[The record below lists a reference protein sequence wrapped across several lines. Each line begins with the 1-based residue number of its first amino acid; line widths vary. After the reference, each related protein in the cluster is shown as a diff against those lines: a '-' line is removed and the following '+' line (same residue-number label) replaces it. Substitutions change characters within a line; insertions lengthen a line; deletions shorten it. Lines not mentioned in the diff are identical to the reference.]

1 MSAAVATILLAWA
14 LVEDWEV
21 GGGWMGH
28 QRTLKGPSGGGLPF
42 AEQGGTYCRWHH
54 GLDFPDCPDG
64 KCG

>member
-28 QRTLKGPSGGGLPF
+28 QRTLKGP
-42 AEQGGTYCRWHH
+42 YRRWA
-54 GLDFPDCPDG
+54 PIC
-64 KCG
+64 